1 MLLKPTFI
9 KFREQGKAI
18 TLVERLPV
26 WIYWFTCRLFS
37 FLISSS
43 YFSFL
48 FLFFFFVFGVTR
60 HTPGVRRS
68 AVGLGTAPKTG
79 KPRVRFPMTP
89 LEFSVDINLPSALWP
104 WSRLSFLQKWVPGI
118 VPESKGGRCVWL
130 TTLPTSCAKCHEMW
144 EPQLSGTLRGACP
157 GLRWVCFYSATWWRP
172 MTYAKHDV
180 EL

>member
-104 WSRLSFLQKWVPGI
+104 WSRLSFLQKWVPVRMADNLTNFMCQMSWNVGASTSWN
-118 VPESKGGRCVWL
+118 PQGG
-130 TTLPTSCAKCHEMW
+130 
-144 EPQLSGTLRGACP
+144 LSRPAM
-157 GLRWVCFYSATWWRP
+157 GLLLQRYLMKANDICETWRR
-172 MTYAKHDV
+172 TV
-180 EL
+180 ENLLHS